1 MPPEKI
7 LLLLTVEIAVIIAA
21 SRLLGIVFR
30 RFQQPQVIGE
40 IVAGILL
47 GPSLLGWI
55 APETAATLFPPAVLP
70 SLKILSEYGVLF
82 FMFLVGLEL
91 DPALLRGRGRAALV
105 ISHVSIVAPFSLGA
119 LLALFL
125 YTRLS
130 SDAVPFVSFSLFLGA
145 AMSITAFPVLAR
157 ILIERD
163 LLKTK
168 IGAVTLTCAAVDD
181 VTAWCLLAFVV
192 ATVRAAGLREAL
204 MTAGLALVYIGA
216 MFFLIRPLANRFSRL
231 YENSGRLSQ
240 NLVATIFVL
249 VLVSATVTDLIG
261 IHSIFGAFMLGAML
275 PKEGGFVRELT
286 EKVEDFAVVFLLPIY
301 FAYTGLR
308 TQVGLLDSPELWLF
322 CLLIIGV
329 ATLGKFGG
337 STVAALT
344 TGLNWREASALGVL
358 MNTRGLME
366 LIILNIG
373 LDLGVISPVL
383 FAMMVLMA
391 IITTISTTPA
401 LAAIYPLERLRAELL
416 EPEAPAMGTSVLVPI
431 SLASSGPALLD
442 MAAALAEGD
451 TPRIYALHLA
461 RPLERGA
468 LGARIHQEASAGHT
482 ALAPLLTHAQ
492 SQGLEVHPLMLVSRT
507 PGADICDV
515 ARAKGIS
522 LIVMG
527 WHKPVFSQAILGGTV
542 QQVMKGSTA
551 DVAVFIERR
560 DTFPPHR
567 ILLPYTGT
575 MHDRAAL
582 ILAARLT
589 RRFAAQVT
597 ILHVVRPGRPQPRIE
612 QEAQTA
618 VIQEFPEPTG
628 GCTRLVVVES
638 AHPVEA
644 VLQEAT
650 GYDLTIL
657 GVGEE
662 WQLEPHVFGLRPE
675 RIVAQCPS
683 SLLVVRTRARSL
695 SIADTEHGAQHRAVK
710 SLSA

>member
-1 MPPEKI
+1 MPPEKV
-7 LLLLTVEIAVIIAA
+7 LLLLTIEIAVIIVA
-21 SRLLGIVFR
+21 SRLLGIAFR
-30 RFQQPQVIGE
+30 RLQQPQVIGE

-47 GPSLLGWI
+47 GPSFLGWV
-55 APETAATLFPPAVLP
+55 APEAAASLFPPVVLP
-70 SLKILSEYGVLF
+70 SLKMLSEYGVLF

-91 DPALLRGRGRAALV
+91 DPTLLRGRGHAAVV
-105 ISHVSIVAPFSLGA
+105 ISHVSIIAPFFLGA
-119 LLALFL
+119 LLSLFL

-130 SDAVPFVSFSLFLGA
+130 SDAVPFTSFALFLGA

-168 IGAVTLTCAAVDD
+168 VGAVTLTCAAVDD

-192 ATVRAAGLREAL
+192 ATVRAAGLHQAL
-204 MTAGLALVYIGA
+204 VTAGLALAYIGV
-216 MFFLIRPLANRFSRL
+216 MFFLIRPLLGRFGRL

-249 VLVSATVTDLIG
+249 VLVSAVATDLIG

-308 TQVGLLDSPELWLF
+308 TQVGLLDSPDLWLF

-337 STVAALT
+337 SIIAALT
-344 TGLNWREASALGVL
+344 TGLSWRESAALGVL

-391 IITTISTTPA
+391 IVTTISTTPA
-401 LAAIYPLERLRAELL
+401 LAAIYPVERLRAELL
-416 EPEAPAMGTSVLVPI
+416 EPEAATGTPVLVPVA
-431 SLASSGPALLD
+431 LASSGPVLLD

-468 LGARIHQEASAGHT
+468 LGARMRPISPADHEA
-482 ALAPLLTHAQ
+482 LEPLLTHAQ
-492 SQGLEVHPLMLVSRT
+492 AQGLEVRPLILVSRT

-515 ARAKGIS
+515 ARAKGTR

-527 WHKPVFSQAILGGTV
+527 WHKPVFSQAMLGGTV
-542 QQVMKGSTA
+542 QQVMKGSAA
-551 DVAVFIERR
+551 DVAIFIDRSGP
-560 DTFPPHR
+560 FPPQR

-575 MHDRAAL
+575 VHDRAAL
-582 ILAARLT
+582 ALAARLT
-589 RRFAAQVT
+589 HRFGAQLT
-597 ILHVVRPGRPQPRIE
+597 ILHMVRPGRPQPRLE
-612 QEAQTA
+612 QEAQS
-618 VIQEFPEPTG
+618 VLDQEFPEPAG
-628 GCTRLVVVES
+628 GYTRLKVVES
-638 AHPVEA
+638 ARPVLT

-650 GYDLTIL
+650 DYDLTVL

-683 SLLVVRTRARSL
+683 SLLVVRTRAQSL
-695 SIADTEHGAQHRAVK
+695 SLTNAENDDRQQVVQ
-710 SLSA
+710 SLSV